1 MGLIDI
7 IKQDIEEITS
17 DLDGFAKAA
26 VMIAPNGFTAEVN
39 LIHTKHHLGFD
50 SQSGRDVNFKNA
62 HVSVSEKFLTDK
74 NYPVRNSSGAVNLA
88 GHKVTVADSTG
99 ASVTYVVREWM
110 PDETIGLILMILG
123 DFKE

>member
-1 MGLIDI
+1 
-7 IKQDIEEITS
+7 
-17 DLDGFAKAA
+17 
-26 VMIAPNGFTAEVN
+26 
-39 LIHTKHHLGFD
+39 
-50 SQSGRDVNFKNA
+50 
-62 HVSVSEKFLTDK
+62 LTDQ
-74 NYPVRNSSGAVNLA
+74 NYPVRSSSGIVNLA